1 MAEVSRRML
10 NLRQLESFLA
20 VVAVNGFHEAAR
32 SLGRS
37 QPTLTQHI
45 QKLEEELGAVLIV
58 RGGGGRR
65 LTREGHA
72 FLPYARSLVK
82 TAARSR
88 EAIHGRRL
96 AIGASGNIGTYLLPP
111 LLARHV
117 STGAPLPEV
126 TIAPNPSIADKLE
139 RGELDVALMEWWDNR
154 EGFIAKPWRR
164 EPLIVIAPPSHSWRH
179 RNWIDKLELL
189 GERII
194 GGEPGTGTGR
204 ILAEA
209 LGDIAHELRIGL
221 SLNNTEAVK
230 NAVRCGLG
238 VSIVMA
244 GTIEQDVQA
253 GALVQVPIRGVAMT
267 KELLTVVPAGIPAT
281 APTASLLA
289 MFQEPG
295 CAPLAE

>member
-1 MAEVSRRML
+1 ML

-20 VVAVNGFHEAAR
+20 VVAANGFHEAAR
-32 SLGRS
+32 SLSRS

-45 QKLEEELGAVLIV
+45 QKLEEELGVILIV
-58 RGGGGRR
+58 RGGGRR

-72 FLPYARSLVK
+72 FLPYARSLVN

-111 LLARHV
+111 LLARHAA
-117 STGAPLPEV
+117 TGAPLPEV
-126 TIAPNPSIADKLE
+126 TIAPNPTIADKLE

-154 EGFIAKPWRR
+154 QGFVAKLWRR
-164 EPLIVIAPPSHSWRH
+164 EPLIVIAPPSHPWRH
-179 RNWIDKLELL
+179 RDWIDKQELL

-244 GTIEQDVQA
+244 GTIEQDIQL
-253 GALVQVPIRGVAMT
+253 GALVQVPIRGIEMT
-267 KELLTVVPAGIPAT
+267 KGLLTVVPAGIPDR
-281 APTASLLA
+281 APIAALLA
-289 MFQEPG
+289 LFKEPDG
-295 CAPLAE
+295 APLVE